1 MRLVDHVFSEFLCDG
16 QLQTDILSMMETY
29 GLIAKFTSKNAE
41 TTSSP
46 PVKYFVPAQLCS
58 CPEWSG
64 LDQLVYSIPP
74 LYIHFPDGFLPN
86 GLFPHLVSRLISVCS
101 ELGCTE
107 EPNLFQNLVRFILD
121 GSDLFFICKQSFVKV
136 IIAEREADQRDN
148 GLAHKVRE
156 CLESILHSLAN
167 DFACLRYM
175 RYQFCVMC
183 PACSAAGEA
192 RVKHGAQSC
201 SLSDCIHFLPIC
213 KEGNLIC
220 KKKFGARSR
229 VDIPGLDEWRGSAR
243 KVVYL
248 GIIMIGE
255 VILKEIQHI
264 SVFFN
269 ASLVALT
276 CRHTLVRCRAIC
288 STKMKKD
295 STFRLKCWTK

>member
-29 GLIAKFTSKNAE
+29 GLIAKFTIKNAE
-41 TTSSP
+41 TSPSP

-86 GLFPHLVSRLISVCS
+86 GLFPHLVSRLISVCP

-107 EPNLFQNLVRFILD
+107 EPNLFQNLVRFILG
-121 GSDLFFICKQSFVKV
+121 GSDLFLICKQSFVKV
-136 IIAEREADQRDN
+136 IITDRETDERDSE
-148 GLAHKVRE
+148 LAHKVRE
-156 CLESILHSLAN
+156 RLESILHSLAK

-175 RYQFCVMC
+175 RYEFCVIC
-183 PACSAAGEA
+183 PACSAADKA
-192 RVKHGAQSC
+192 FVKHKPQSC

-220 KKKFGARSR
+220 KKTFGARSR

-243 KVVYL
+243 KVVCL

-255 VILKEIQHI
+255 FILKEIQPI
-264 SVFFN
+264 SVCFK
-269 ASLVALT
+269 ACLVTLMLKYT
-276 CRHTLVRCRAIC
+276 CTLPCNLYR
-288 STKMKKD
+288 
-295 STFRLKCWTK
+295 